1 MLTAH
6 SRLVLSLSI
15 VLCSSAGV
23 ARAEKPTSHSRAK
36 ALPAAAQAEAE
47 PTPPTNDPLYRARKS
62 LERYDLEG
70 DATFAELK
78 ALAAVATSD
87 TEPAR
92 ALEARF
98 LRAAAAADLLV
109 VATKLDRPMLRDS
122 LASALGYAPTTLVA
136 SVKAEL
142 QAAAIAHYKAPAQNA
157 LAMIEHIES
166 NASAPMIG
174 VLRDFIAVETAA
186 RAAVTSDPNGALA
199 TLSDD
204 PCKKRD
210 GAKVADQCA
219 LSSFDASSRR
229 SLAALSNAAGSNAS
243 LQSAALKGD
252 PLAHAL
258 ANLSA
263 ERASTLER
271 VSVCVLP
278 DLDQTARS
286 EATTQANAQAKTT
299 LPKTLRSMPGKSTLT
314 VRITASEAR
323 SIVAPC
329 LGLSS
334 DGAAKPEELELAWST
349 LALPETYRPYIQPIA
364 GLSESLAAE
373 IDGAALTRIVVMPDA
388 NVQAHVLARA
398 LIALPAVDGGASVSL
413 LTRKANGDIHA
424 SPIEIART
432 EIGTAAVHVRVRL
445 GGYSLYL
452 GDHFEDIPR
461 VKTERGFQFDR
472 SALEQRLSS
481 AQPGA
486 ARISFMPDVASHEV
500 LAALSSA
507 AERAG
512 RVQIMIP

>member
-15 VLCSSAGV
+15 VLCSSAGI
-23 ARAEKPTSHSRAK
+23 ARADKPTSRARAK
-36 ALPAAAQAEAE
+36 AQPAAAQVEAE
-47 PTPPTNDPLYRARKS
+47 TAPPTNDPLYRARKS

-87 TEPAR
+87 AEPAR

-109 VATKLDRPMLRDS
+109 VASKLDRPKLRES
-122 LASALGYAPTTLVA
+122 LASALGYHPAALVA

-157 LAMIEHIES
+157 LAMIEHVES
-166 NASAPMIG
+166 SASAPMIG
-174 VLRDFIAVETAA
+174 VLHDFIAVETAA

-210 GAKVADQCA
+210 GNKVADQCA

-229 SLAALSNAAGSNAS
+229 SLATLSNAAGSNAS

-252 PLAHAL
+252 PLAYAL
-258 ANLSA
+258 ADLSA

-278 DLDQTARS
+278 DLDRTARS
-286 EATTQANAQAKTT
+286 EAKTT
-299 LPKTLRSMPGKSTLT
+299 LPKTLRRMPGESTLT
-314 VRITASEAR
+314 VRITASEVR
-323 SIVAPC
+323 SVVAPC
-329 LGLSS
+329 FGLSS
-334 DGAAKPEELELAWST
+334 DGAARPEVVELVWST
-349 LALPETYRPYIQPIA
+349 LALPVNYRSFIQPIA
-364 GLSESLAAE
+364 GLSESLTAE
-373 IDGAALTRIVVMPDA
+373 IDGAALTRIVVLPDA

-398 LIALPAVDGGASVSL
+398 LVALPAVDRGASVSL

-432 EIGTAAVHVRVRL
+432 ETGTAAVHVRVRL

-507 AERAG
+507 AERAE